1 MEDENSKEKE
11 QKEQKTPESQAQPP
25 PKNQH
30 QPYSQTP
37 PPPPPYHPYPPPQYP
52 YYYPPQPPPPP
63 PPIYSWEMYPHVA
76 RELTK
81 PKVGKNPA
89 FALIGI
95 FLIVTFAME
104 FPIAG
109 LLMYYGS
116 AEQVDFGDTLTLTGE
131 VRAEDE
137 SLLPGATITILGTDL
152 STTSDSDGEYTIHNA
167 PSGIWHVLV
176 SRSGYKD
183 EEHKVLLERG
193 FSDTLNF
200 ELEEGTGKTEENDLW
215 FFFSLA
221 ILMMMLSSFVF
232 AGSYYSF
239 KNRRFAVVLVGAV
252 MGIFTMTPPFVFGF
266 TSPVFALGTIGM
278 ILSLSAL
285 MIAIVNRKSFAPTEH
300 TDEQRGI
307 KAPPQND
314 A

>member
-1 MEDENSKEKE
+1 M
-11 QKEQKTPESQAQPP
+11 
-25 PKNQH
+25 
-30 QPYSQTP
+30 
-37 PPPPPYHPYPPPQYP
+37 
-52 YYYPPQPPPPP
+52 
-63 PPIYSWEMYPHVA
+63 
-76 RELTK
+76 
-81 PKVGKNPA
+81 
-89 FALIGI
+89 
-95 FLIVTFAME
+95 
-104 FPIAG
+104 
-109 LLMYYGS
+109 
-116 AEQVDFGDTLTLTGE
+116 
-131 VRAEDE
+131 
-137 SLLPGATITILGTDL
+137 ILGTDL
-152 STTSDSDGEYTIHNA
+152 STTSDSDGEYAIRNA

-200 ELEEGTGKTEENDLW
+200 ELEEGSGKTEENDLW

-221 ILMMMLSSFVF
+221 ILMMMFSSFVF

-300 TDEQRGI
+300 TDEQRGLE
-307 KAPPQND
+307 APPQND

>member
-1 MEDENSKEKE
+1 
-11 QKEQKTPESQAQPP
+11 
-25 PKNQH
+25 
-30 QPYSQTP
+30 
-37 PPPPPYHPYPPPQYP
+37 
-52 YYYPPQPPPPP
+52 
-63 PPIYSWEMYPHVA
+63 MYPHVA
-76 RELTK
+76 RELMT
-81 PKVGKNPA
+81 PKRKRNQA

-95 FLIVTFAME
+95 FLLIIFALE

-116 AEQVDFGDTLTLTGE
+116 AEEVDFGDTLTLTGE
-131 VRAEDE
+131 VQAEDG
-137 SLLPGATITILGTDL
+137 SSIVGATIMILGTDL
-152 STTSDSDGEYTIHNA
+152 STTSDSDGEYAIHNA

-176 SRSGYKD
+176 SHSGYKE

-200 ELEEGTGKTEENDLW
+200 ELEEGSGKIEENDLW

-221 ILMMMLSSFVF
+221 ILMLVFSSFVF

-239 KNRRFAVVLVGAV
+239 KNRRFAVVLVGSV

-266 TSPVFALGTIGM
+266 TSPVFALGTVGM

-285 MIAIVNRKSFAPTEH
+285 MIAIVNRKSFTPTEH

-307 KAPPQND
+307 NVPPQND

>member
-1 MEDENSKEKE
+1 MENEEVKEKE
-11 QKEQKTPESQAQPP
+11 QKEQKPPETQPP
-25 PKNQH
+25 PSNQP
-30 QPYSQTP
+30 QPYPQIP
-37 PPPPPYHPYPPPQYP
+37 PPPPQYHPYPPPQYP

-76 RELTK
+76 RELMR
-81 PKVGKNPA
+81 PKRKRSQA

-95 FLIVTFAME
+95 FLLITFALE

-109 LLMYYGS
+109 LLMYYAS
-116 AEQVDFGDTLTLTGE
+116 AEEVDFGGTLTLTGE
-131 VRAEDE
+131 VKAEDG
-137 SLLPGATITILGTDL
+137 SAVSGATIVILGTDL
-152 STTSDSDGEYTIHNA
+152 ITISDSDGEYSIENA
-167 PSGIWHVLV
+167 PSGIWHVMV

-200 ELEEGTGKTEENDLW
+200 ELEQGSGKTEENGLW

-221 ILMMMLSSFVF
+221 ILMMMFSTFVF

-239 KNRRFAVVLVGAV
+239 NNRRFAVVLVGAV
-252 MGIFTMTPPFVFGF
+252 MGIFTMTAPFVFGF
-266 TSPVFALGTIGM
+266 SSPVFALGSIGM

-285 MIAIVNRKSFAPTEH
+285 LMAIANRKAFSPTEH
-300 TDEQRGI
+300 TDEQRGD
-307 KAPPQND
+307 KVPPQNGF
-314 A
+314 